1 MDDSLG
7 TIEEE
12 LEQLE
17 LSSTGERS
25 GQSLALRFD
34 SKLPE
39 FNFEISQFGQ
49 STLSTLK

>member
-17 LSSTGERS
+17 LSSTGE
-25 GQSLALRFD
+25 Q
-34 SKLPE
+34 KWPE
-39 FNFEISQFGQ
+39 LG
-49 STLSTLK
+49 LKI

>member
-17 LSSTGERS
+17 LSSTGEKT
-25 GQSLALRFD
+25 GQKFNKKATKKEPVRNVATALA
-34 SKLPE
+34 
-39 FNFEISQFGQ
+39 
-49 STLSTLK
+49 

>member
-17 LSSTGERS
+17 LSSTGE
-25 GQSLALRFD
+25 QK
-34 SKLPE
+34 SKSPIKKQ
-39 FNFEISQFGQ
+39 NKAQVRNVARAWV
-49 STLSTLK
+49 

>member
-17 LSSTGERS
+17 LSTGEKSGRS
-25 GQSLALRFD
+25 LSL
-34 SKLPE
+34 
-39 FNFEISQFGQ
+39 
-49 STLSTLK
+49 